1 MNMAD
6 YVLSC
11 TTHIDLSKEYA
22 DSRNLYYTT
31 SPYFMNGK
39 EFRDDLYQC
48 MSAEDFYKSMVD
60 GVDVKTSQPN
70 MQEIFEYFEPILK
83 EGKDILHISLS
94 SGLSGTHQSTILAA
108 NAAKEKY
115 PERKIYVVDS
125 LAASSGFGLF
135 VDKLADLRDEGMSI
149 EELRD
154 WAEEHKLELHHWFF
168 STDLTF
174 YIKGGRVSKT
184 AGAVAGVLGI
194 CPLLNV
200 SNEGK
205 LVSREKVRSKKKVIR
220 AMFEKMVENAQNG
233 EEYAEKCFMC
243 HSVCKEDAEAVAK
256 LVKEKF
262 PNIKGDILINDIGAS
277 IGAHTGPG
285 TVALFFWGTKR
296 ED

>member
-1 MNMAD
+1 MAD

-11 TTHIDLSKEYA
+11 TTHIDLPKEYA

-31 SPYFMNGK
+31 APYFMDGK

-48 MSAEDFYKSMVD
+48 MSAEEFYNAMVN

-70 MQEIFEYFEPILK
+70 MQEFLNYFESILK

-94 SGLSGTHQSTILAA
+94 SGLSGTYQSTVNAA
-108 NAAKEKY
+108 NVARERY

-125 LAASSGFGLF
+125 LNVASGFGLF
-135 VDKLADLRDEGMSI
+135 MDKLADLRDEGMSM

-168 STDLTF
+168 TTDLTF
-174 YIKGGRVSKT
+174 YIKGGRVSKA

-205 LVSREKVRSKKKVIR
+205 LVSREKVRSKKKVIKR
-220 AMFEKMVENAQNG
+220 IVEKMEEHAQG
-233 EEYAEKCFMC
+233 GAEYAEKCYMC
-243 HSVCKEDAEAVAK
+243 HSMCIEDAEAVAK

-262 PNIKGDILINDIGAS
+262 PNIKGDILINNIGAS
-277 IGAHTGPG
+277 VGAHTGPG

>member
-1 MNMAD
+1 MAD
-6 YVLSC
+6 YVISC
-11 TTHIDLSKEYA
+11 TTHLDLPKEYA

-31 SPYFMNGK
+31 APYFMNGK

-48 MSAEDFYKSMVD
+48 MTAEEFYKAMVD

-70 MQEIFEYFEPILK
+70 MQEFLDHFESILK

-94 SGLSGTHQSTILAA
+94 SGLSGTHQSAVNAA
-108 NAAKEKY
+108 NVAKERY

-125 LAASSGFGLF
+125 LNVASGLGLF
-135 VDKLADLRDEGMSI
+135 LDKIADLRDAGMSI

-154 WAEEHKLELHHWFF
+154 WAEENKLRLHHWFF
-168 STDLTF
+168 TTDLTF
-174 YIKGGRVSKT
+174 FIKGGRVSKT

-200 SNEGK
+200 SVEGK
-205 LVSREKVRSKKKVIR
+205 LVSREKIRSKKKVIK
-220 AMFEKMVENAQNG
+220 AIVEKMKEFADDG
-233 EEYAEKCFMC
+233 AEYAEKCFMC
-243 HSVCKEDAEAVAK
+243 HSVCIEDAEAVAK
-256 LVKEKF
+256 LVKEAF
-262 PNIKGDILINDIGAS
+262 PNIKGDVMINNIGAS

-285 TVALFFWGTKR
+285 TVALFFWGKKR

>member
-1 MNMAD
+1 MAD

-11 TTHIDLSKEYA
+11 TTHIDLPKEYA

-31 SPYFMNGK
+31 APYFMDGK

-48 MSAEDFYKSMVD
+48 MSAEEFYAAMVN

-70 MQEIFEYFEPILK
+70 MQEFLDHFESILK

-94 SGLSGTHQSTILAA
+94 SGLSGTHQSAVNAA
-108 NAAKEKY
+108 NVAKERY

-125 LAASSGFGLF
+125 LNVASGLGLF
-135 VDKLADLRDEGMSI
+135 IDKLADLRDEGMSM
-149 EELRD
+149 EDLRD

-168 STDLTF
+168 TTDLTF
-174 YIKGGRVSKT
+174 FIKGGRVSKT

-205 LVSREKVRSKKKVIR
+205 LVSREKVRSKKKVIK
-220 AMFEKMVENAQNG
+220 AMVDKMVEHAQDG
-233 EEYAEKCFMC
+233 AEYAEKCYMC
-243 HSVCKEDAEAVAK
+243 NSMCREDAEAVAA

-262 PNIKGDILINDIGAS
+262 PNIKGDILINHIGAS

-285 TVALFFWGTKR
+285 TVALFFWGSKR